1 MKYLPAAMLILLC
14 TALFVLVAGCTGGDS
29 LKGAPVPPVADKTR
43 QTPDI
48 TTAPA
53 GTDKM
58 VSFVKQAVAYARANG
73 KAAALSEFSRRN
85 GSFFRGELYIY
96 AYDGNGTTI
105 AHPVN
110 PEKIGVNRLSEKDAL
125 GQPFIRL
132 LRDAAHNGS
141 GFVHYTYI
149 NPLHGNA
156 IEEKIGYVEP
166 VDGSWWLGSGI
177 YAGPVGDHPAIT
189 APSSATPAPLRLALT
204 SREELETFVLRSRD
218 FAQAAGR
225 DAALFIFNEKDGP
238 FTSREVYIFAYDY
251 NGTTLAL
258 PYQPELVGTSR
269 ANLTDPQGV
278 RILDLHAAVARGGG
292 GFDQLVYAD
301 PAMNMTPRNKTC
313 YVVDVDGHWYLG
325 SGIYS

>member
-14 TALFVLVAGCTGGDS
+14 TGLFVILAGCTGGD
-29 LKGAPVPPVADKTR
+29 GQRVAPVPQDADKTR

-48 TTAPA
+48 TPVTA
-53 GTDKM
+53 GTEKL

-110 PEKIGVNRLSEKDAL
+110 PEKLGVNRLSEHDAL

-132 LRDAAHNGS
+132 LRDAAYNGS
-141 GFVHYTYI
+141 GFVRYTYI

-177 YAGPVGDHPAIT
+177 YAAPVGNPPGTT
-189 APSSATPAPLRLALT
+189 APSSATATMPRPALT
-204 SREELETFVLRSRD
+204 GREELEPFVLRGRQ
-218 FAQAAGR
+218 FALAVGR
-225 DAALFIFNEKDGP
+225 DAALTIFNEKNGP
-238 FTSREVYIFAYDY
+238 FTSGDIYIFAYDY

-258 PYQPELVGTSR
+258 PYQPELVATNR
-269 ANLTDPQGV
+269 ANLTDQRGV
-278 RILDLHAAVARGGG
+278 RILDLHAAVARSGG
-292 GFDQLVYAD
+292 GFDRVVYAD

-325 SGIYS
+325 SGIYN